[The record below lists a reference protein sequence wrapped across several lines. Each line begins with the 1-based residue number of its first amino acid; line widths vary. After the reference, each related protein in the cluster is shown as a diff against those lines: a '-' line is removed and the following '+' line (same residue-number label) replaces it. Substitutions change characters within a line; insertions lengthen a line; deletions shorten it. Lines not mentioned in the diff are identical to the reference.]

1 MTKKHILPLIDK
13 IHKRLDMANHY
24 IKEYSLIREQASK
37 DSGKIFN
44 RYYFSLAYV
53 KKAYLEYAILILTT
67 LYENNGEVNF
77 RNLRINIE
85 NSVDKK
91 LMRAEQYAFDFER
104 ILNGLKTIR
113 DKTIAHLEELDENK
127 SYQFAAISL
136 LDIEK
141 FIQFSQCYL
150 RYLIQNLDIDL
161 NQYARLNNFSNF
173 GFEIIYAL
181 IEKEV
186 NRDPDKELQDFLNEQ
201 QKLIDIIQTQQK

>member
-44 RYYFSLAYV
+44 RYYFSLTYV

-77 RNLRINIE
+77 RNLRIKIE

-127 SYQFAAISL
+127 FYQFAAISL

-150 RYLIQNLDIDL
+150 IYLIQNLDIDL